1 MSIRKHLINLQL
13 RLFEKTHMA
22 RCKDPGKLR
31 KSFDFKAKW
40 LFHPPRGS
48 RFENS
53 ILSHGGA
60 DVPALWVHPHE
71 AHEGPVI
78 LYFHGG
84 GYVFGSPKSY
94 SAMLAQLAA
103 KTGLPACLPDYR
115 LAPEHAFPAAFED
128 ALTSYM
134 ALTDHPGGVVIG
146 GDSAG
151 GGLALALLAKIIR
164 LGLPRPKGTFAFSP
178 LTDMTFSSGSFAT
191 NARSDVVLPAQ
202 GAGEMVAM
210 YLQDADPRDPRASP
224 LYADFTSAPPVW
236 LAVGD
241 TEILLDDSRN
251 IAAAMH
257 DQGVEVSLTEAR
269 NLPHVWPLFHGFFP
283 EAHQTLDELSEWIK
297 ALSPPTL
304 GN

>member
-1 MSIRKHLINLQL
+1 MSLRKHLINLHL
-13 RLFEKTHMA
+13 RLFEKPHLA
-22 RCKDPGKLR
+22 RCKDPSKLR
-31 KSFDFKAKW
+31 ASFDTKAKW

-53 ILSHGGA
+53 ALNHGGA
-60 DVPALWVHPHE
+60 DVPALWVR
-71 AHEGPVI
+71 ARNTREGPVI
-78 LYFHGG
+78 LYLHGG
-84 GYVFGSPKSY
+84 GYVYGSPKSY
-94 SAMLAQLAA
+94 SAMLAQLSA

-128 ALTSYM
+128 ALTGYM
-134 ALTDHPGGVVIG
+134 ALSDHPGGVVIG

-151 GGLALALLAKIIR
+151 GGLALALLAKIIA
-164 LGLPRPKGTFAFSP
+164 LGLPKPKGTFAFSP
-178 LTDMTFSSGSFAT
+178 LTDMTFSSDSFAD

-210 YLQDADPRDPRASP
+210 YLRDADPRDPRASP
-224 LYADFTSAPPVW
+224 LFADFTGAPPVW

-251 IAAAMH
+251 IATVMH
-257 DQGVEVSLTEAR
+257 NQGVEVTLLEAR
-269 NLPHVWPLFHGFFP
+269 NLSHVWPLFHGYLP
-283 EAHQTLDELSEWIK
+283 ESRQTLDTLAQWIK
-297 ALSPPTL
+297 ALSPPTG